1 MTHTLCGNR
10 SACLPMQIMYW
21 DPKSVRGGEQID
33 GVSRRRSLQLT
44 AYRTREER
52 ASKRVTAS
60 ASEFSPAPMAQRQF
74 SQDDEE
80 DINDTLDEIGNNEQ
94 CEEEPRQELVTNSY
108 GYGTFVFLATFRL
121 PYSFC
126 VALAAAFLFIQCSS
140 QFMVICFH
148 KWTHWLRIPFG
159 TGNIGN
165 TRLLIIF

>member
-121 PYSFC
+121 PIVSVWLSLRLSCLFS
-126 VALAAAFLFIQCSS
+126 VAASS
-140 QFMVICFH
+140 
-148 KWTHWLRIPFG
+148 W
-159 TGNIGN
+159 
-165 TRLLIIF
+165 